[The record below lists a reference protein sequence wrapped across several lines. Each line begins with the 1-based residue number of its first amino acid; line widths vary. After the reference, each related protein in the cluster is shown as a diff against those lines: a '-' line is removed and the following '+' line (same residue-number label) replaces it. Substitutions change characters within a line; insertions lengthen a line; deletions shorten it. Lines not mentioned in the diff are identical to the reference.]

1 MAGPL
6 AGLRVLDLTRVL
18 AGPYCTMLLGDL
30 GADVVKV
37 EQPGSGDDTRRWGP
51 PYLGDEALYYLSINR
66 NKRSVTINLKD
77 PRGVALVKR
86 LAAVRGGGG
95 ELQGWWAGADGAGLR
110 RAARAQPVAGLLLHH
125 GFGPDGP
132 YRERPGYDFVAQA
145 MGGIMSL
152 TGEPEGEP
160 LKHGIAVADIT
171 TGMLAAFRSWRRC
184 TTRATRAKA
193 SMSMSRCWR
202 AWWAGSARPA
212 PAS

>member
-1 MAGPL
+1 MTGPL
-6 AGLRVLDLTRVL
+6 TGIRVLDLSRVL

-77 PRGVALVKR
+77 PRGVELVKSLAAQSAVLVENFKVDGLERMGLGYDALHAVNPALVYCSIT
-86 LAAVRGGGG
+86 
-95 ELQGWWAGADGAGLR
+95 
-110 RAARAQPVAGLLLHH
+110 

-160 LKHGIAVADIT
+160 LKHGIAVSDIT
-171 TGMLAAFRSWRRC
+171 TGMLAAISVL
-184 TTRATRAKA
+184 AALHH
-193 SMSMSRCWR
+193 
-202 AWWAGSARPA
+202 ARETGEGQHVNV
-212 PAS
+212 SLL